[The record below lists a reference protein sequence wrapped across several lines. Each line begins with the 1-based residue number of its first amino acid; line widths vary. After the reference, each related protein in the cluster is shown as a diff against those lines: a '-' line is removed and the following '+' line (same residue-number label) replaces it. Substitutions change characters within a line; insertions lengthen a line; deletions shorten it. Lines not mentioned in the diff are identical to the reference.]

1 MPLAQG
7 TRLGPYEILA
17 PLGAG
22 GMGEVYRARDT
33 RLDREVAVKV
43 LPATL
48 SMPDAA
54 ERFEREARAVA
65 ALNHPN
71 ILSLHD
77 VGSEGGIAYAVTELL
92 EGETLRDRLLRGGPL
107 PWRRALE
114 YAAHITHGLA
124 AAHDRGIVHRDLK
137 PENVF
142 LTRDG
147 RVKVLDFGL
156 AVQEEVPGSSGDAMT
171 RAVTNPGM
179 LVGTMTYMS
188 PEQVDE
194 KPVTTRTDLF
204 ALGGMLYELLT
215 GRHPFKRDST
225 VETLTAILREEPE
238 PLSRLVPELTPG
250 AARLIERCLE
260 KRPEDRPG
268 STRDLA
274 YFFESL
280 AAGETAALPALA
292 ERSGRMLR
300 SLRARSMVLLLG
312 ALTLLWA
319 TTWGYVRF
327 TADRLATDALEAE
340 LARAERLVARVHGE
354 RLVRLE
360 LTARLVASFP
370 QLNALFTETDAATI
384 QDHLLSYQQSN
395 PGTPLLVALSANGD
409 LLART
414 DQAVAGQAGGREAWL
429 DELATA
435 DGRPAVVTVADRPYH
450 AAGAPAAAG
459 GTIFG
464 YVVAAAPID
473 AAFASD
479 LRDVTLDEIVLL
491 APESL
496 LATTLPGGEAPWR
509 SAEEWRAWQRDSGR
523 PGGVALGAQRFAVR
537 EVPLAADPPVLAVVL
552 KSRED
557 AIAPFRRIQ
566 RGLLGVGVITLIA
579 AALGALWL
587 TRTLAP
593 PSSRTR

>member
-1 MPLAQG
+1 MPLAPG
-7 TRLGPYEILA
+7 TRLGPYEIVA

-33 RLDREVAVKV
+33 RLDRDVAVKV

-48 SMPDAA
+48 TMPDAA

-77 VGSEGGIAYAVTELL
+77 VGSDGGVAYAVTELL
-92 EGETLRDRLLRGGPL
+92 EGETLRDRLVKGGRL
-107 PWRRALE
+107 PWRRTLE
-114 YAAHITHGLA
+114 HAAQIAHGLA
-124 AAHDRGIVHRDLK
+124 AAHERGIVHRDLK

-147 RVKVLDFGL
+147 RVKILDFGL
-156 AVQEEVPGSSGDAMT
+156 AVQEASFRGSSDAMT
-171 RAVTNPGM
+171 RAVTSPGM
-179 LVGTMTYMS
+179 LVGTMTYMA
-188 PEQVDE
+188 PEQVE
-194 KPVTTRTDLF
+194 EQPVTTRTDLF

-215 GRHPFKRDST
+215 GTHPFKRDST
-225 VETLTAILREEPE
+225 VDTLSAILRHEPE

-250 AARLIERCLE
+250 AGRLIERCLE

-300 SLRARSMVLLLG
+300 SLRARSIALLLG
-312 ALTLLWA
+312 ALTLLWGVS
-319 TTWGYVRF
+319 WGYVRF
-327 TADRLATDALEAE
+327 TADRLAGDAVATE
-340 LARAERLVARVHGE
+340 LDRAERLVERVHE
-354 RLVRLE
+354 DRLIRLQ

-370 QLNALFTETDAATI
+370 QLMAMFAETDSATI

-395 PGTPLLVALSANGD
+395 PGTPLLVALSPDGD

-414 DQAVAGQAGGREAWL
+414 DQPAVGRAGEREAWL
-429 DELATA
+429 AELAAAEGQPT
-435 DGRPAVVTVADRPYH
+435 VVMVADRPYH
-450 AAGAPAAAG
+450 AAGASAVSGA
-459 GTIFG
+459 TVFG
-464 YVVAAAPID
+464 YVVAAAPVD
-473 AAFASD
+473 AAFAGE
-479 LRDVTLDEIVLL
+479 LRDLTRDEIVLL
-491 APESL
+491 SRNGL

-509 SAEEWRAWQRDSGR
+509 SADGWRDWRRDAGAMA
-523 PGGVALGAQRFAVR
+523 GVAVGSQRFAAR
-537 EVPLAADPPVLAVVL
+537 EVLLDADPPLLAVVL
-552 KSRED
+552 KSRDE
-557 AIAPFRRIQ
+557 AIAPFQRIQ
-566 RGLLGVGVITLIA
+566 RGLLVVGLVTLVA

-587 TRTLAP
+587 TRALAAP
-593 PSSRTR
+593 PSRRR